1 MNNDMS
7 QRKKIKRFGLLTAG
21 GDCPGLNA
29 VIRAVTKTALGRG
42 LQVAGIED
50 GFAGL
55 IYGRMKDLDWQ
66 SVSGILSH
74 GGTILGS
81 SNRDNPFRFPRK
93 GPDGQIEFADVSD
106 RVLDNIARARLDAL
120 VCVGGDG
127 TMAMA
132 SKTIKLG
139 VRVVGI
145 PKTIDND
152 LAATDVTFGFDS
164 ALTTATEALD
174 KLHTTAASHHRV
186 MIMETMGRYAG
197 WIALCSGMA
206 GGGDVILL
214 PEMPYDLAAVCR
226 AVEERSVKGKRFSLV
241 VASEG
246 AKPRGGEMVVKK
258 VVKESTDQLRLG
270 GIGQK
275 LADDIEERTGIES
288 RVTVLGHLQRGGSP
302 TAYDRILGTR
312 FGVAAVELLDRGE
325 LDRMVAL
332 RGTEITSVPV
342 SEVADKLRRVDP
354 DSELVRAAR
363 SVGTSFGD

>member
-1 MNNDMS
+1 MS
-7 QRKKIKRFGLLTAG
+7 LNQKIKRFGLLTAG

-42 LQVAGIED
+42 FQVVGIED

-55 IYGRMKDLDWQ
+55 IYGRLKELDWQ
-66 SVSGILSH
+66 SVSGILGQ

-93 GPDGQIEFADVSD
+93 KADGQIEFVDVSD
-106 RVLDNIARARLDAL
+106 RVLDNIAQARLDAL

-132 SKTIKLG
+132 HQVIQRG

-214 PEMPYDLAAVCR
+214 PEIPYDLDSVCR
-226 AVEERSVKGKRFSLV
+226 TVEERSVKGKRFSLV
-241 VASEG
+241 VVAEG
-246 AKPRGGEMVVKK
+246 AKPRGGEMVVRQ
-258 VVKESTDQLRLG
+258 VIKESTDQLRLG

-275 LADDIEERTGIES
+275 LADDIEKQSGIEC

-312 FGVAAVELLDRGE
+312 FGVAAVDLLAAGQ

-332 RGTEITSVPV
+332 RGTEVVSTPI
-342 SEVADKLRRVDP
+342 SEVVGKLRRVDP
-354 DSELVRAAR
+354 ESELVMAAR

>member
-1 MNNDMS
+1 MS
-7 QRKKIKRFGLLTAG
+7 QSQKIKRFGLLTAG

-29 VIRAVTKTALGRG
+29 VIRAVTKTALGKG
-42 LQVAGIED
+42 MQVVGIED

-55 IYGRMKDLDWQ
+55 IYGKMKELDWPAA
-66 SVSGILSH
+66 SGILSQ

-93 GPDGQIEFADVSD
+93 GPDGQTEFVDVSD
-106 RVLDNIARARLDAL
+106 RVLDNIAQARLDAL

-132 SKTIKLG
+132 SKTIKRG

-197 WIALCSGMA
+197 WIALYSGMA

-214 PEMPYDLAAVCR
+214 PEMPYDLASVCR
-226 AVEERSVKGKRFSLV
+226 TVEGRSVKGKRFSLV
-241 VASEG
+241 VAAEG
-246 AKPRGGEMVVKK
+246 AKPCDGEMVVRKII
-258 VVKESTDQLRLG
+258 KESTDQLRLG

-275 LADDIEERTGIES
+275 LADDIEERTGIEC

-312 FGVAAVELLDRGE
+312 YGVAAVELLEAGN

-332 RGTEITSVPV
+332 KGTAITSVPIP
-342 SEVADKLRRVDP
+342 EVVDKLRRVDP
-354 DSELVRAAR
+354 ASELVRAAR

>member
-1 MNNDMS
+1 MS
-7 QRKKIKRFGLLTAG
+7 TIKRFGLLTAG

-29 VIRAVTKTALGRG
+29 VIRAVTKTALGQG
-42 LQVAGIED
+42 LQVVGIED

-55 IYGRMKDLDWQ
+55 IYGKMKELDWN
-66 SVSGILSH
+66 SVSGILGQ

-93 GPDGQIEFADVSD
+93 GPDGQLEFVDVSD
-106 RVLDNIARARLDAL
+106 RVLDNIAQARLEAL

-132 SKTIKLG
+132 AKTQERG
-139 VRVVGI
+139 VKVVGI

-197 WIALCSGMA
+197 WIALMSGVA

-214 PEMPYDLAAVCR
+214 PEIPYRIESICR
-226 AVEERSVKGKRFSLV
+226 TVEERSLKGRRFSLIV
-241 VASEG
+241 VAEG
-246 AKPRGGEMVVKK
+246 AKPQGGEMVVRQ

-275 LADDIEERTGIES
+275 LADDIERRTGIEC

-312 FGVAAVELLDRGE
+312 YGVAAVELLRRGE

-332 RGTEITSVPV
+332 RGTEIVSVPI
-342 SEVADKLRRVDP
+342 SEVAGKLRRVEP